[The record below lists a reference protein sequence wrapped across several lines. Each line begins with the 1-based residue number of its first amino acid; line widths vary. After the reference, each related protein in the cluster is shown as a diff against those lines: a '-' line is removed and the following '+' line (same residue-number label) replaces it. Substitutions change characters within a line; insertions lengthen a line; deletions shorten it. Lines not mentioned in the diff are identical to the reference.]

1 LNTAPKREGK
11 MAEYQPEIEK
21 LKVITGIQQSEAS
34 IHWTRNNIF
43 LICSSILIIALSQF
57 HQRFFQ
63 LAIAGLGF
71 TLNFAWLLIQY
82 RSSKYILHWKTESR
96 RLRAH
101 ADDMPDIFPQK
112 LKGIEMRKV
121 VFILPIAF
129 MVIWALIF
137 VFSLTKKA
145 SVTTSWIP

>member
-1 LNTAPKREGK
+1 MTEI
-11 MAEYQPEIEK
+11 QPEIEK
-21 LKVITGIQQSEAS
+21 LKVITGMQQSEAS
-34 IHWTRNNIF
+34 IHWARNNIF
-43 LICSSILIIALSQF
+43 LICSSILLLALSQF
-57 HQRFFQ
+57 YQRLFQ
-63 LAIAGLGF
+63 LAIVALGF
-71 TLNFAWLLIQY
+71 IINLTWLLIQY

-96 RLRAH
+96 KLRAQ
-101 ADDMPDIFPQK
+101 ADDIPDIFPKK

-145 SVTTSWIP
+145 SG